1 MFWGLCPFRILQQGS
16 KVKKVDPLLKL
27 DLDYLKAN
35 YPNALQTRYEIAEMS
50 DAVTVLTQIAE
61 FRKCYKK
68 GDELDLDKAASFL
81 LDDFRSG
88 RIMRI
93 SLERPE

>member
-1 MFWGLCPFRILQQGS
+1 
-16 KVKKVDPLLKL
+16 
-27 DLDYLKAN
+27 
-35 YPNALQTRYEIAEMS
+35 MS